1 MGWLNIIDGILI
13 ILLSATIFCAVNLSR
28 RLSSLRSDKKNL
40 EKLMSEFH
48 HISEKADKSLTG
60 IRATAEEVSREL
72 AEANAKSRSMRDELA
87 FLVERADRLAEKI
100 ATKSNDLSVGKEAN
114 DKNLDNEQPN
124 NEQLDDSAGMANN
137 IDFKDSG
144 QSQVEREL
152 LSALRQILR

>member
-1 MGWLNIIDGILI
+1 MGWLNLIDGILI
-13 ILLSATIFCAVNLSR
+13 ILLVATICCAVSLSR
-28 RLSSLRSDKKNL
+28 RLSSLRSDKQNL

-48 HISEKADKSLTG
+48 DISEKADKSLTG

-87 FLVERADRLAEKI
+87 FLVERDDRLAEKI

-114 DKNLDNEQPN
+114 DKHLDNEQPN

-152 LSALRQILR
+152 LSALRRVK

>member
-13 ILLSATIFCAVNLSR
+13 ILLSATIFCAVSLSR

-40 EKLMSEFH
+40 EKLMREFH

-60 IRATAEEVSREL
+60 IRATAEEVSGEL

-100 ATKSNDLSVGKEAN
+100 ATQSNDLSVGKEAN
-114 DKNLDNEQPN
+114 DEHLDNEQLN

-137 IDFKDSG
+137 IDFKDRG

-152 LSALRQILR
+152 LSALRRVK

>member
-1 MGWLNIIDGILI
+1 MGWLNLIDGVLI
-13 ILLSATIFCAVNLSR
+13 ILLVATIFCAVSLSR

-40 EKLMSEFH
+40 EKLMGEFH
-48 HISEKADKSLTG
+48 QISEKADKSLTG

-100 ATKSNDLSVGKEAN
+100 ATNSNDLLVGKEA
-114 DKNLDNEQPN
+114 DEKSLDNEP
-124 NEQLDDSAGMANN
+124 LDDPAGVASG
-137 IDFKDSG
+137 IDFKDNG

-152 LSALRQILR
+152 LSALRRVK

>member
-13 ILLSATIFCAVNLSR
+13 ILLSATIFCAVSLSR

-100 ATKSNDLSVGKEAN
+100 ATKSNDLSVGKQAN
-114 DKNLDNEQPN
+114 DKHLDNEQPN
-124 NEQLDDSAGMANN
+124 NEQLDDSAGMAND

-152 LSALRQILR
+152 LSALRRVK

>member
-1 MGWLNIIDGILI
+1 MGWLNLIDGILI
-13 ILLSATIFCAVNLSR
+13 ILLVATICCAMSLSR

-40 EKLMSEFH
+40 EKLMGEFH
-48 HISEKADKSLTG
+48 DISEKADKSLTG

-100 ATKSNDLSVGKEAN
+100 ATNPNDLSVGKEA
-114 DKNLDNEQPN
+114 KGKPLENEPVD
-124 NEQLDDSAGMANN
+124 EAAGTASD
-137 IDFKDSG
+137 IDFKDNE

-152 LSALRQILR
+152 LSALRRVK

>member
-13 ILLSATIFCAVNLSR
+13 ILLSATIFCAVSLSR

-152 LSALRQILR
+152 LSALRRVK

>member
-13 ILLSATIFCAVNLSR
+13 ILLSATIFCAVSLSR

-87 FLVERADRLAEKI
+87 FLVERADRLAEKF

-114 DKNLDNEQPN
+114 DKHLDNEQPN
-124 NEQLDDSAGMANN
+124 NEQLDDSASMANN

-152 LSALRQILR
+152 LSALRRVK

>member
-114 DKNLDNEQPN
+114 DKHLDNEVPN
-124 NEQLDDSAGMANN
+124 NEPLDDSAGMANN

-152 LSALRQILR
+152 LSALRRVK

>member
-13 ILLSATIFCAVNLSR
+13 ILLSATIFCAVSLSR

-100 ATKSNDLSVGKEAN
+100 ATQSNDLSVGKEAN
-114 DKNLDNEQPN
+114 DKHLDNEQPN
-124 NEQLDDSAGMANN
+124 NEQLDDSAGMANDT
-137 IDFKDSG
+137 DFKDSG
-144 QSQVEREL
+144 QSLVEREL
-152 LSALRQILR
+152 LSALRRVK

>member
-1 MGWLNIIDGILI
+1 MGWLNLIDGILI
-13 ILLSATIFCAVNLSR
+13 ILLVATIFCAVSLSR

-40 EKLMSEFH
+40 EKLMGEFH

-100 ATKSNDLSVGKEAN
+100 ASNSNDLLFGKEA
-114 DKNLDNEQPN
+114 DEKSLDNEP
-124 NEQLDDSAGMANN
+124 LDDQAGTASG
-137 IDFKDSG
+137 IDSKDNG

-152 LSALRQILR
+152 LSALRRVK

>member
-1 MGWLNIIDGILI
+1 MGWLNLIDGILI
-13 ILLSATIFCAVNLSR
+13 ILLVATIFCAVSLSR

-40 EKLMSEFH
+40 EKLMGEFH

-100 ATKSNDLSVGKEAN
+100 AADPKDLFVGKEVD
-114 DKNLDNEQPN
+114 DKPLDK
-124 NEQLDDSAGMANN
+124 EQLDDAAVTASDV
-137 IDFKDSG
+137 DFNDNG

-152 LSALRQILR
+152 LSALRRVK

>member
-1 MGWLNIIDGILI
+1 MGWLNLIDGILI
-13 ILLSATIFCAVNLSR
+13 ILLVATICCAMSLSR

-40 EKLMSEFH
+40 EKLIGELH
-48 HISEKADKSLTG
+48 DISEKADKSLTG

-100 ATKSNDLSVGKEAN
+100 ATNPNDLSVGKEA
-114 DKNLDNEQPN
+114 KGKPLENEPVD
-124 NEQLDDSAGMANN
+124 EAAGTASD
-137 IDFKDSG
+137 IDFKDNE

-152 LSALRQILR
+152 LSALRRVK

>member
-1 MGWLNIIDGILI
+1 MGWLNLIDGILI
-13 ILLSATIFCAVNLSR
+13 ILLVATIFCAVSLSR

-40 EKLMSEFH
+40 EKLMGEFH

-100 ATKSNDLSVGKEAN
+100 ATNSNDLLVGKEA
-114 DKNLDNEQPN
+114 DEKSLDNEP
-124 NEQLDDSAGMANN
+124 LDDPVSTASG
-137 IDFKDSG
+137 IDFKDNG

-152 LSALRQILR
+152 LSALRRVK

>member
-13 ILLSATIFCAVNLSR
+13 ILLSATIFCAVSLSR

-114 DKNLDNEQPN
+114 DKHLDNEQLN
-124 NEQLDDSAGMANN
+124 NERLDDSAGMAND

-152 LSALRQILR
+152 LSALRRVK

>member
-114 DKNLDNEQPN
+114 DKHLDNEQPN

-152 LSALRQILR
+152 LSALRRVK

>member
-1 MGWLNIIDGILI
+1 MGWLNLIDGILI
-13 ILLSATIFCAVNLSR
+13 ILLVATIFCAVSLSR

-40 EKLMSEFH
+40 EKLMGEFH

-100 ATKSNDLSVGKEAN
+100 ATNSNDLLVKKEA
-114 DKNLDNEQPN
+114 DEKSLDNEP
-124 NEQLDDSAGMANN
+124 LDDPGSTASG
-137 IDFKDSG
+137 IDFKDNG

-152 LSALRQILR
+152 LSALRRVK

>member
-1 MGWLNIIDGILI
+1 MGWLNLIDGILI
-13 ILLSATIFCAVNLSR
+13 ILLVATIFCAVSLSR

-40 EKLMSEFH
+40 EKLMGEFH

-100 ATKSNDLSVGKEAN
+100 ATNSNDLSVGKEA
-114 DKNLDNEQPN
+114 DEKF
-124 NEQLDDSAGMANN
+124 G
-137 IDFKDSG
+137 
-144 QSQVEREL
+144 
-152 LSALRQILR
+152 

>member
-1 MGWLNIIDGILI
+1 MGWLNLIDGILI
-13 ILLSATIFCAVNLSR
+13 ILLVATIFCAVSLSR

-40 EKLMSEFH
+40 EKLMGEFH

-100 ATKSNDLSVGKEAN
+100 ATNSNDLLVGKEA
-114 DKNLDNEQPN
+114 DEKSLDNEP
-124 NEQLDDSAGMANN
+124 LDDPDSTASG
-137 IDFKDSG
+137 IDFKDNG

-152 LSALRQILR
+152 LSALRRVK

>member
-1 MGWLNIIDGILI
+1 MGWLNLIDGILI
-13 ILLSATIFCAVNLSR
+13 ILLVATIFCAVSLSR

-40 EKLMSEFH
+40 EKLMGEFH

-100 ATKSNDLSVGKEAN
+100 ATNSNDLLVGKEA
-114 DKNLDNEQPN
+114 DETSLDNEP
-124 NEQLDDSAGMANN
+124 LDDPASTASS
-137 IDFKDSG
+137 IDFKDNG

-152 LSALRQILR
+152 LSALRRVK

>member
-13 ILLSATIFCAVNLSR
+13 ILLSATIFCAVSLSR

-40 EKLMSEFH
+40 EKLMGEFH
-48 HISEKADKSLTG
+48 QISEKADKSLTG

-114 DKNLDNEQPN
+114 DKHLDNEQPN
-124 NEQLDDSAGMANN
+124 NEQLDDSASMANN

-152 LSALRQILR
+152 LSALRRVK

>member
-1 MGWLNIIDGILI
+1 MGWLNLIDGILI
-13 ILLSATIFCAVNLSR
+13 ILLVATICCAISLSR

-40 EKLMSEFH
+40 EKLIGEFH
-48 HISEKADKSLTG
+48 DISEKADKSLTG

-100 ATKSNDLSVGKEAN
+100 ATNPNDLSVGKEA
-114 DKNLDNEQPN
+114 KGKPLENEPVD
-124 NEQLDDSAGMANN
+124 EAAGTASD
-137 IDFKDSG
+137 IDFKDNE

-152 LSALRQILR
+152 LSALRRVK

>member
-1 MGWLNIIDGILI
+1 MGWLNLIDGILI
-13 ILLSATIFCAVNLSR
+13 ILLVATIFCAMSLSR

-40 EKLMSEFH
+40 EKLIGEFH
-48 HISEKADKSLTG
+48 DISEKADKSLTG

-100 ATKSNDLSVGKEAN
+100 ATNPNDLSVGKDAKGKPVENEPVDEAAGTASDIDFN
-114 DKNLDNEQPN
+114 DNE
-124 NEQLDDSAGMANN
+124 
-137 IDFKDSG
+137 

-152 LSALRQILR
+152 LSALRRVK

>member
-1 MGWLNIIDGILI
+1 MGWLNLIDGILI
-13 ILLSATIFCAVNLSR
+13 ILLLATIFCAVSLSR

-40 EKLMSEFH
+40 EKLMGEFH

-100 ATKSNDLSVGKEAN
+100 ATNSNDLLVGKEV
-114 DKNLDNEQPN
+114 DEESLDNEP
-124 NEQLDDSAGMANN
+124 LDDPDSTASG
-137 IDFKDSG
+137 IDFKDNG

-152 LSALRQILR
+152 LSALRRVK

>member
-13 ILLSATIFCAVNLSR
+13 ILLSATIFCAVSLSR
-28 RLSSLRSDKKNL
+28 RLASLRSDKKNL

-114 DKNLDNEQPN
+114 DKHLDNEQPN

-152 LSALRQILR
+152 LSALRRVK

>member
-1 MGWLNIIDGILI
+1 MGWLNLIDGILI
-13 ILLSATIFCAVNLSR
+13 ILLVATIFCAVNLSR

-48 HISEKADKSLTG
+48 YISEKADKSLTG

-100 ATKSNDLSVGKEAN
+100 ATNSNDLLVGKEA
-114 DKNLDNEQPN
+114 DETSLDNGP
-124 NEQLDDSAGMANN
+124 LDDPASTASS
-137 IDFKDSG
+137 IDFKDNG

-152 LSALRQILR
+152 LSALRRVK

>member
-48 HISEKADKSLTG
+48 YISEKADKSLTG

-114 DKNLDNEQPN
+114 DKHLDNEQPN

-152 LSALRQILR
+152 LSALRRVK